1 MGIIMW
7 FLNLG
12 WKILGVI
19 AGFMLLSY
27 ILGQGVDGIRDVLST
42 IGLALRAMGHAIRK
56 RLIHYLR
63 KESAEAEGEPEKP
76 EETPKEPEEY
86 NTEAKD
92 ENPAIVYMS
101 YEDLKRVL
109 KNGES
114 STTP

>member
-1 MGIIMW
+1 MGIILW
-7 FLNLG
+7 CLDLS
-12 WKILGVI
+12 WKILGIVF
-19 AGFMLLSY
+19 GFMLLKYLVSNGAEGFKEFLAT
-27 ILGQGVDGIRDVLST
+27 ISLG
-42 IGLALRAMGHAIRK
+42 LRAMGHAIRK
-56 RLIHYLR
+56 KLIFYLR

-76 EETPKEPEEY
+76 EETAKEPEED

-92 ENPAIVYMS
+92 DNPAIVYMS

>member
-12 WKILGVI
+12 WKILGII

-27 ILGQGVDGIRDVLST
+27 ILGQGVDGIRDVLAT
-42 IGLALRAMGHAIRK
+42 IGLAIRAMGHAIRK
-56 RLIHYLR
+56 KLISYLR
-63 KESAEAEGEPEKP
+63 KESAEEGEPEKP
-76 EETPKEPEEY
+76 EETPKEPEED

-92 ENPAIVYMS
+92 NENPAIVYMS